1 MPVPISGNGGL
12 VVTRQRFPELFHLEG
27 RQVGLA
33 LDDGSR
39 IDDCQLVFAGPQN
52 VWVFVNG
59 EDSFLDLT
67 HVTDFWESS

>member
-1 MPVPISGNGGL
+1 
-12 VVTRQRFPELFHLEG
+12 VTRQPFPELLHLEG
-27 RQVGLA
+27 RRVGLA

-39 IDDCQLVFAGPQN
+39 IDDCQLVFAGRQR